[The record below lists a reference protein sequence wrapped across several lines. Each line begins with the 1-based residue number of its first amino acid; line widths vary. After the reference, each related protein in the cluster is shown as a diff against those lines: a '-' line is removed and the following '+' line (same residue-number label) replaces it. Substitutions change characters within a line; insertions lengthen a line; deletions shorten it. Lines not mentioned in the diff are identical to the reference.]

1 MKARLIIVLAALFT
15 ALPAAAQTDM
25 YDEYITPET
34 RAIMERFE
42 EAERH
47 AQEAQAA
54 ASAQRTLALVACIL
68 IGLVP
73 LCYIGRDIVKKQSW
87 KDNPGGT
94 AKAIAV
100 GIAGGAVM
108 FGLSYGVILLKIK
121 MGDSFNFLFAIL
133 LIAAILGGALYV
145 LKK

>member
-1 MKARLIIVLAALFT
+1 MRTQLIIALAALFT
-15 ALPAAAQTDM
+15 VLPAAAQTDM
-25 YDEYITPET
+25 YDEYINPET

-54 ASAQRTLALVACIL
+54 EDAKRTLALVACIL

-73 LCYIGRDIVKKQSW
+73 LFYIGREIVKKQAW

-94 AKAIAV
+94 AKAIGV

-108 FGLSYGVILLKIK
+108 FGLTYGVFLMK
-121 MGDSFNFLFAIL
+121 MKAGDSFNIIFAL
-133 LIAAILGGALYV
+133 VFIAAILGGALYI

>member
-1 MKARLIIVLAALFT
+1 MRTQLIIALAALFT
-15 ALPAAAQTDM
+15 VLPAAAQTDM
-25 YDEYITPET
+25 YDEYINPET

-54 ASAQRTLALVACIL
+54 EDAKRTLALVACIL

-73 LCYIGRDIVKKQSW
+73 LFYIGREIVKKQSW

-94 AKAIAV
+94 AKAIGV

-108 FGLSYGVILLKIK
+108 FGLTYGVFLMK
-121 MGDSFNFLFAIL
+121 MKAGDSFNIIFAL
-133 LIAAILGGALYV
+133 VFIAAILGGALYI